1 MVDADPVF
9 SSASPMPRRPDGGP
23 VSGTR
28 FDRHLPLAA
37 DLPGS
42 PLRPSLDGM
51 AAAARPPEP
60 APPGS
65 DPIESE
71 PVIRVSIGRIEVR
84 AVAPVPQPRS
94 GQESRQPIESLDEYL
109 RRTARRA

>member
-9 SSASPMPRRPDGGP
+9 SSASPMPRPPDGGP

-28 FDRHLPLAA
+28 SDRHLPVAA
-37 DLPGS
+37 DSPGS
-42 PLRPSLDGM
+42 PLRPSLDGT
-51 AAAARPPEP
+51 AAARPPEP
-60 APPGS
+60 APPGP

-84 AVAPVPQPRS
+84 AVAPGPQRLS
-94 GQESRQPIESLDEYL
+94 GHESRQPIESLDEYL